1 MRLHRYTAFLATC
14 CLTAGILAATAAPAS
29 AIIPDCLPSPGV
41 EPCITFSPFLYG
53 RAALTWDASLRTN
66 RPEGPVVIAPLESDD
81 AYQDFHVVDEG
92 TVLQAY
98 HASQVNAF
106 LAVYFGHSRLYE
118 FQYSDAA
125 ANLCLGVSAAHPVA
139 GTPLDM
145 QACGNSPETLW
156 LIPDDL
162 AVKVFM
168 SATGDGRNTLQAMS
182 VQRGRDP
189 SDAVTTTRYE
199 PFGLAPLNAA
209 QLWYVQPSG

>member
-1 MRLHRYTAFLATC
+1 MRLHRYTAFLMAC
-14 CLTAGILAATAAPAS
+14 CLTTGILTATAPPAS

-41 EPCITFSPFLYG
+41 EPCITFSPFLSG

-81 AYQDFHVVDEG
+81 AYQDFHAVYEG

-98 HASQVNAF
+98 RASQVSAF
-106 LAVYFGHSRLYE
+106 LALYFGPSRLYE

-125 ANLCLGVSAAHPVA
+125 ANLCLGVGAGHPVP

-209 QLWYVQPSG
+209 QLWYVQPRG

>member
-14 CLTAGILAATAAPAS
+14 CLTAAILAATAAPAS

-41 EPCITFSPFLYG
+41 EPCITFSPFLSG

-81 AYQDFHVVDEG
+81 AYQDFHAVYEG

-98 HASQVNAF
+98 RASQVSAF
-106 LAVYFGHSRLYE
+106 LALYFGPSRLYE

-125 ANLCLGVSAAHPVA
+125 ANLCLGVGAGHPVP

-168 SATGDGRNTLQAMS
+168 SATGDGRNALQAMS

-189 SDAVTTTRYE
+189 GAVVITTSYE
-199 PFGLAPLNAA
+199 PFGLAPLSPA
-209 QLWYVQPSG
+209 QLWDVQPSS